1 MMHASI
7 LSLLW
12 NLISQNS
19 NFPLY
24 LLLRVYKGTNHIV
37 RFNKQGFVYLFL
49 LERVR
54 LVRDMTITR
63 YKDKI
68 YLLNTAGLLLWI
80 VVVVLGV
87 IFRVS
92 KIDENSRCYI
102 GSRRDWTVTLI
113 LIYDIVFNVVAF

>member
-1 MMHASI
+1 
-7 LSLLW
+7 
-12 NLISQNS
+12 
-19 NFPLY
+19 
-24 LLLRVYKGTNHIV
+24 
-37 RFNKQGFVYLFL
+37 
-49 LERVR
+49 
-54 LVRDMTITR
+54 MTITR

>member
-1 MMHASI
+1 MTHASI
-7 LSLLW
+7 LSFLW
-12 NLISQNS
+12 YLISQNS
-19 NFPLY
+19 HFLLY
-24 LLLRVYKGTNHIV
+24 LLLRVYKSTNHKV
-37 RFNKQGFVYLFL
+37 RFNKQGFIYLFL
-49 LERVR
+49 LERLR

-80 VVVVLGV
+80 LVVVLGV

>member
-7 LSLLW
+7 LSFLW
-12 NLISQNS
+12 YLISQNS
-19 NFPLY
+19 NFLLY
-24 LLLRVYKGTNHIV
+24 LLLRVYKGATHIV
-37 RFNKQGFVYLFL
+37 RFNKQGFIYLFL

-54 LVRDMTITR
+54 LVRDLTIKR
-63 YKDKI
+63 YKDRI

-80 VVVVLGV
+80 VIVVLGV